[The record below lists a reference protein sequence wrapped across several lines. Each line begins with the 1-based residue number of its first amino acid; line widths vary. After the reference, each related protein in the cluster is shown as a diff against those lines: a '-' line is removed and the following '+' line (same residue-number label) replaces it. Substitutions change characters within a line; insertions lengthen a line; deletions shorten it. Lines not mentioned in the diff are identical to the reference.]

1 MLLFKSDFF
10 LKLKMK
16 QKISYIKRKE
26 RAILWEKRDI
36 EDKKKYIF
44 SLKCDIEEK
53 KESIMKEV
61 LIECQIKKI
70 IEKLLIN
77 SNNDILLTFEILSF
91 LKNKT
96 RQLPKS
102 KFLSNTGFGSKLCQI
117 KT

>member
-1 MLLFKSDFF
+1 MYIAHNSS
-10 LKLKMK
+10 
-16 QKISYIKRKE
+16 KIIME
-26 RAILWEKRDI
+26 EAFT
-36 EDKKKYIF
+36 KY
-44 SLKCDIEEK
+44 
-53 KESIMKEV
+53 
-61 LIECQIKKI
+61 QIKKI
-70 IEKLLIN
+70 IDKLLIN